1 MKLNLPV
8 ILLNG
13 MPLIPEATLKL
24 EFADTTSKNIIE
36 ESELFHDK
44 KIFVVAANKDEK
56 KEYDLPKIGVVAK
69 IMKKLILPNGKV
81 RVELK
86 GIFRASVIQYIKSSD
101 QSEDIESF
109 VDVIETSNIDSKTKE
124 AVMRKLYNEIEKY
137 ISSMP
142 GISNS
147 VLSLIES
154 TSDLDKIIDIMVN
167 HMSLQKERL
176 LEYIKEE
183 NILSR
188 VEMLLEDMYKEEQL
202 FSIED
207 NIDNKVKKEL
217 DKDQK
222 NFFLR
227 EKMKLIQS
235 ELGELSK
242 RDEEL
247 IGLRKSV
254 QELNCSNEIKDKLF
268 YEIDRYEEMSSMSPE
283 LSIVRNYIDFMLS
296 LPWNITTKDN
306 DSLALVKKLLDDN
319 HFGMEKAKERII
331 EYLAVKKNS
340 DLVDTPIICLVGPPG
355 VGKTTFASSIA
366 QSMNRNFVKISMGG
380 IDDEAMI
387 KGHIRTYIGSM
398 PGKIIEGIKRAKSC
412 NPVFLI
418 DEIDKMGT
426 SYKGDPGSALL
437 EVLDSSQNKYFVD
450 NYVGEEFDLS
460 NTLFILTANDLS
472 KIPSVLKDRLEIIE
486 VSGYT
491 EFEKVNISNK
501 YLIPKICK
509 SHGIK
514 NIKISDEKLIK
525 IIRNYTKE
533 SGVRELNRLLSKIVR
548 KIVTN
553 KVLNNKKITL
563 TINNVEEYLGNEKY
577 NDTISEDDIG
587 VVNGLSC
594 TVFGGDVISIETTY
608 FKGNSELIL
617 TGTLSDEVKESAK
630 IALSYIKANEEKF
643 GIDYEMFK
651 NDIHVNIPN
660 IGIKKD
666 GPSAGCAITTSI
678 ISALTNF
685 KVNRKVAMTGEMT
698 LRGNI
703 LKIGGLKEK
712 AIGAY
717 LNHIN
722 ILFVPESN
730 RDDYNL
736 LPDEIKSSINFIFV
750 KKYEEIYNYLNNIK

>member
-13 MPLIPEATLKL
+13 MPLMPEATLKL
-24 EFADTTSKNIIE
+24 EFADATSKNIIE
-36 ESELFHDK
+36 ESELFHDR
-44 KIFVVAANKDEK
+44 KIFVVAASKNEK
-56 KEYDLPKIGVVAK
+56 KEYDLPRIGVVAK

-86 GIFRASVIQYIKSSD
+86 GVSRASVIQYIKGSEEC
-101 QSEDIESF
+101 EDIESF
-109 VDVIETSNIDSKTKE
+109 VDVIKISNVDPKTKE
-124 AVMRKLYNEIEKY
+124 AVMRKLYSEIEKY
-137 ISSMP
+137 TASIP

-147 VLSLIES
+147 VLSLIEG
-154 TSDLDKIIDIMVN
+154 TKELDKIVDIMVN

-183 NILSR
+183 NVLSR

-207 NIDNKVKKEL
+207 NIDSKVKKEL

-242 RDEEL
+242 REEEL
-247 IGLRKSV
+247 ITLRKSV
-254 QELNCSNEIKDKLF
+254 QELNCSSEIKNRLF

-306 DSLALVKKLLDDN
+306 DSLAQVKKSLDDN
-319 HFGMEKAKERII
+319 HFGMDMAKERIV
-331 EYLAVKKNS
+331 EYLAVKENS
-340 DLVDTPIICLVGPPG
+340 PLVDTPIICLVGPPG
-355 VGKTTFASSIA
+355 VGKTTLAASIA

-398 PGKIIEGIKRAKSC
+398 PGKIIEGIKRAKSS

-437 EVLDSSQNKYFVD
+437 EVLDNSQNKNFVD

-460 NTLFILTANDLS
+460 NTMFIVTANDLS
-472 KIPSVLKDRLEIIE
+472 KIPSVLKDRLEVIE

-491 EFEKVNISNK
+491 ELEKVNIAKK

-509 SHGIK
+509 NHGIRD
-514 NIKISDEKLIK
+514 IKIADKELIK

-553 KVLNNKKITL
+553 KILNNKKLTL
-563 TINNVEEYLGNEKY
+563 TINNVELYLGSEKY
-577 NDTISEDDIG
+577 GSILVDDDIG

-594 TVFGGDVISIETTY
+594 TTFGGDTISIETTY
-608 FKGNSELIL
+608 FKGNGDLTL

-630 IALSYIKANEEKF
+630 IALSYIKANSKKF
-643 GIDYEMFK
+643 GIDYELFK

-678 ISALTNF
+678 ISALTGL
-685 KVNRKVAMTGEMT
+685 KVNSNVAMTGEMT

-722 ILFVPESN
+722 ILFAPESN
-730 RDDYNL
+730 RDDYNQ
-736 LPDEIKSSINFIFV
+736 LPDEIKNSINFIFV
-750 KKYEEIYNYLNNIK
+750 KKYEDIYNYLNNIK